1 MIQASDSSI
10 PDTLEEIHNVSKGPF
25 SIARHYGG
33 CRINGKEWFYN
44 PITDVLI
51 RADVLKKRNTKEPQ
65 PEPEQMK
72 LL

>member
-1 MIQASDSSI
+1 MIQLSSETI
-10 PDTLEEIHNVSKGPF
+10 PDTLEEIHNVKTSIL
-25 SIARHYGG
+25 SIARHYSD
-33 CRINGKEWFYN
+33 CRINGKEWVYN

-51 RADVLKKRNTKEPQ
+51 RADVLKKRNTKKPQ